1 MTTPGILATYN
12 RESRGHMTTPGTLA
26 TYDRE
31 SRGTN
36 SPNIELLLL
45 SLKCEQNVKTFNVVT
60 CVASH
65 TVFVIGPCI
74 LLDPE
79 VIL

>member
-1 MTTPGILATYN
+1 MTTPGTLATYD

-31 SRGTN
+31 SGGTN

-45 SLKCEQNVKTFNVVT
+45 SLKCENVKKFNVVT